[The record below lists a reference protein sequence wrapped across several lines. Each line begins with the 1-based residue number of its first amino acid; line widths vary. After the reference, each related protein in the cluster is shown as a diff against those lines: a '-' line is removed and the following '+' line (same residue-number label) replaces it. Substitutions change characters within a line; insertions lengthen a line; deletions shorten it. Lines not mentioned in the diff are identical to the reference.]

1 MSVVNSMIMSSKQ
14 FPVSVK
20 TRTGVDEC
28 DTFEYMSA
36 FIQRLV
42 EQGCRHFTLHAR
54 KVLMQGLSPAA
65 NRTVP
70 PLSYNFAYRLMRAF
84 PDCTFILNGGM
95 RSLDHC
101 RGVAYGSNIS
111 FDSEG
116 KGRLDETKLGDDINK
131 IPYDKLPP
139 GSHLEPETLSPANLK
154 GVMVGRLARDRPS
167 VLWDVDRYFYGEKKN
182 PCSNRR
188 EVMEKYMQ
196 FIDRVYPRRCCD
208 NDENLSLGIGRDKPV
223 KHVRDS
229 CDLCSDF
236 RRCAFISDCKPSL
249 VEDNDKAG
257 PAETLGSR
265 RAKRHK
271 NHANGTKVVSRII
284 DKTLQP
290 VHGILYGKRGNKPFL
305 RESSRLSRDLKVR
318 NCGAAFILWSA
329 MKKAPSEVWDEPF
342 EYSESCLS
350 DYFPT
355 K

>member
-1 MSVVNSMIMSSKQ
+1 MVMSSKE

-28 DTFEYMSA
+28 DSFEYMSA
-36 FIQRLV
+36 FIQKLV
-42 EQGCRHFTLHAR
+42 GAGCRHFTLHAR

-70 PLSYNFAYRLMRAF
+70 PLSYDFAYRLMRAF
-84 PDCTFILNGGM
+84 PNCTFILNGGM

-101 RGVAYGSNIS
+101 RGVAYGSHVH

-116 KGRLDETKLGDDINK
+116 RGRIDDTDSPLDNK

-139 GSHLEPETLSPANLK
+139 GSHLEPEPLPPANLK

-167 VLWDVDRYFYGEKKN
+167 VLWDVDRYFYGEKEN
-182 PCSNRR
+182 PCRNRR

-196 FIDRVYPRRCCD
+196 FIDSVYPRRCCD

-223 KHVRDS
+223 NYIRDS
-229 CDLCSDF
+229 CEICSDF
-236 RRCAFISDCKPSL
+236 RSCAFMIDCKPCFAD
-249 VEDNDKAG
+249 VGNAG

-271 NHANGTKVVSRII
+271 NHAHGTKVVSRII

-290 VHGILYGKRGNKPFL
+290 VHGILYGMRGNKPFL
-305 RESSRLSRDLKVR
+305 RESSRLARDLKVR

-329 MKKAPSEVWDEPF
+329 MKKAPDEVWDQPF
-342 EYSESCLS
+342 EHSETCLT